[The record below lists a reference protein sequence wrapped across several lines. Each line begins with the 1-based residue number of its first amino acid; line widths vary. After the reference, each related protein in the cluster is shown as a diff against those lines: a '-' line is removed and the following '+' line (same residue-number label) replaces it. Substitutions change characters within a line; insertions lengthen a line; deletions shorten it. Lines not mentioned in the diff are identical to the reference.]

1 MKDTA
6 YYKRLRTV
14 ENKLIDSLNELEC
27 KFGLSGFSERIS
39 RINNKAPQLK
49 SLAQLDII
57 SEFLEAL
64 IEIDDSEEVEIEF
77 EITEEIIKTDE
88 IR

>member
-14 ENKLIDSLNELEC
+14 ENKLIDSLNKLEG
-27 KFGLSGFSERIS
+27 KSGLSGFSNRIS
-39 RINNKAPQLK
+39 KINNKVPRLK

-64 IEIDDSEEVEIEF
+64 IEIDDLEEIEVEL
-77 EITEEIIKTDE
+77 K
-88 IR
+88 